1 MRTIELSSGQA
12 IPVLGMGTWRMG
24 ENSQHRQREIHAL
37 RHGLDLGMTLIDTAE
52 MYGEGGAEEV
62 IAEALAHR
70 RSEAFLVSKVY
81 PHNASR
87 SGAIAACERSLK
99 RLKTDYLDLYL
110 LHWRG
115 AVPLAETL
123 DAFQTLQQ
131 AGKIR
136 SYGVSNF
143 DTDDMAEAAQLKG
156 GEAITVN
163 QVLYNLSRRGVEWH
177 LLPWCRQHHVPVMAY
192 SPIEQGRLLNNR
204 ALQQMAQDRE
214 VTIAQMAIA
223 WLLHQ
228 EDIIAIPKSSRVEH
242 VTQNYAALDLTL
254 SAEELAMLEDAF
266 PAPARP
272 TPLEML

>member
-24 ENSQHRQREIHAL
+24 ENSQHRQREIDAL
-37 RHGLDLGMTLIDTAE
+37 CHGLDLGMTLIDTAE

-62 IAEALAHR
+62 IAEALARR

-131 AGKIR
+131 TGKIR

-156 GEAITVN
+156 GEAIAVN
-163 QVLYNLSRRGVEWH
+163 QVLYNLSRRGVEWS
-177 LLPWCRQHHVPVMAY
+177 LLPWCRQRHVPVMAY

-204 ALQQMAQDRE
+204 VLKQMARE
-214 VTIAQMAIA
+214 RGVTIAQIAIA

-228 EDIIAIPKSSRVEH
+228 EGVIAIPKSSRVEH
-242 VTQNYAALDLTL
+242 VAQNYAALDLTL
-254 SAEELAMLEDAF
+254 SAEELATLEDAF
-266 PAPARP
+266 PAPTRP